1 VYIYFVVT
9 KKHSLGGQ
17 ENFLNLHDRHTHVHA
32 WGSVALSMIK
42 RKFLYTCHTAIVPWR
57 RRIGFRGKNKRCL
70 VFRASRHKVDGDRNR
85 KCLGGKRRPGNW
97 TCIRSAST
105 AGAIGSDFRSLFA
118 VRMVV
123 GTWEC
128 EGPVSV
134 WTYCCWTILFC
145 KGLYRSQVYI
155 YILIYYYITMS
166 VRRGGDT
173 GWITNHGWLLFN
185 YSFYLI
191 NN

>member
-1 VYIYFVVT
+1 
-9 KKHSLGGQ
+9 
-17 ENFLNLHDRHTHVHA
+17 
-32 WGSVALSMIK
+32 MIK
-42 RKFLYTCHTAIVPWR
+42 HKFLYTCHTAIVACR

-85 KCLGGKRRPGNW
+85 KCLGGKRWNW

-123 GTWEC
+123 GTREC

-145 KGLYRSQVYI
+145 KGLYRSQVYNI
-155 YILIYYYITMS
+155 YINILLYNHVSTARRWYRMNHQPRLITI
-166 VRRGGDT
+166 
-173 GWITNHGWLLFN
+173 LLL
-185 YSFYLI
+185 FYLI

>member
-1 VYIYFVVT
+1 
-9 KKHSLGGQ
+9 
-17 ENFLNLHDRHTHVHA
+17 
-32 WGSVALSMIK
+32 MIK
-42 RKFLYTCHTAIVPWR
+42 RKYLYTCHTAIVPWR

-70 VFRASRHKVDGDRNR
+70 VFRESRHKVDGDRNR
-85 KCLGGKRRPGNW
+85 KCLGGKRWPGNW

-123 GTWEC
+123 GTRES

-145 KGLYRSQVYI
+145 KRLYRSQVYIYI

-166 VRRGGDT
+166 VRRDGDT
-173 GWITNHGWLLFN
+173 EWITIHQPRLTTILLFFLFN
-185 YSFYLI
+185 K
-191 NN
+191 